1 MKYSV
6 ARVTTSL
13 FYHFCAVKF
22 TLIRSTGMAR
32 WSHLCREHFRVTS
45 CQEVIPPSC
54 VLYYEALSGYLNWV
68 GISLA
73 WSEFQNPLFH
83 VLRRNQCPIDIL
95 LLFLRL
101 SSSLSSYNPSL
112 CCLSPF
118 HCLMLQFQGHVTCQ
132 NFTLKRPQYALTI

>member
-1 MKYSV
+1 MLRGHP
-6 ARVTTSL
+6 AD
-13 FYHFCAVKF
+13 A
-22 TLIRSTGMAR
+22 
-32 WSHLCREHFRVTS
+32 
-45 CQEVIPPSC
+45 C
-54 VLYYEALSGYLNWV
+54 VLYYEALSGYLIKL
-68 GISLA
+68 GGYFP

-83 VLRRNQCPIDIL
+83 VLRKKECPIDSL

-132 NFTLKRPQYALTI
+132 NFTLTRPQYALTI